1 MPDRQTLDTTGLN
14 CPLPVLKARRALR
27 GLDAGDELEVL
38 ATDPGAVKDFQTFAQ
53 STGHSL
59 LEWSET
65 DGVFSF
71 LLRKARTQ

>member
-1 MPDRQTLDTTGLN
+1 MSDRQTLDTIGLS

-27 GLDAGDELEVL
+27 RLNAGDELEVL
-38 ATDPGAVKDFQTFAQ
+38 ATDPGAIKDFQNFAQ

-59 LEWSET
+59 LEWNET

-71 LLRKARTQ
+71 LLRKAGTQ